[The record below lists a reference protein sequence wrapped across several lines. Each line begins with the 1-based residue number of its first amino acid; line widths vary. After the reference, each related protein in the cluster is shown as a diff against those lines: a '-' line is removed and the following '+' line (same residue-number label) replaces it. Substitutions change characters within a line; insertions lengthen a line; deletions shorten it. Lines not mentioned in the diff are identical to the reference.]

1 MILKT
6 IKKRAEYLRE
16 QFMVVQFELEIQEEE
31 LKQLRGQYFEI
42 KEEQT

>member
-31 LKQLRGQYFEI
+31 LKQLRAS
-42 KEEQT
+42 TSR